1 MEFKKKLLRESLQID
16 SNGVKTYSDKSQSI
30 VLTESQ
36 LERLIENLN
45 N

>member
-1 MEFKKKLLRESLQID
+1 MEFKKKLLSESLEMK
-16 SNGVKTYSDKSQSI
+16 SNGIKTYSEKPQNI

-45 N
+45 K

>member
-1 MEFKKKLLRESLQID
+1 MKFKKKLLRESLEME
-16 SNGVKTYSDKSQSI
+16 SNDVKTYSEKAQNI

-45 N
+45 K

>member
-1 MEFKKKLLRESLQID
+1 MEFKKKLLRESLEME
-16 SNGVKTYSDKSQSI
+16 SNDVKTYSEKPQNI

-45 N
+45 K

>member
-1 MEFKKKLLRESLQID
+1 MEFKKKLLRESLQING
-16 SNGVKTYSDKSQSI
+16 NGVKTYSEKPQNI

>member
-1 MEFKKKLLRESLQID
+1 MEFKKKLLRESLQIN
-16 SNGVKTYSDKSQSI
+16 SNGVKTYSEKPQNI

-45 N
+45 

>member
-1 MEFKKKLLRESLQID
+1 MEFKKKVLREALEKD
-16 SNGVKTYSDKSQSI
+16 SNGVKTYSEKPQNI

-45 N
+45 K